1 MQRAHRVHR
10 HEVCHDLEREL
21 SRQMLPEP
29 RILACEGDVAVEFG
43 DGGEDGDDGALESR
57 SVAERRLNGRWKNL
71 QRKSVE

>member
-1 MQRAHRVHR
+1 
-10 HEVCHDLEREL
+10 
-21 SRQMLPEP
+21 MLPEP

-57 SVAERRLNGRWKNL
+57 SVADRRSNGRWKNL